1 MKWWGI
7 KLFPWNPDNHT
18 DSHLYECSP
27 SHCVCG
33 GMYWPACISV
43 LPSPIKPSHT
53 ELQRSVFFLTSSSI
67 SPSDTGAEGENWILG
82 AGAPSTQLW
91 FTLNRL
97 PPSWSPLI
105 CKCVC
110 LVFLVSSL
118 LLWIMAWGFGWGLH
132 PIHSSVQVYNCMH
145 GWVIKDKE
153 SIGTGISHARPPS
166 HWQEETS
173 PTPWRRGIEDREIT
187 LGVLAASRAL
197 QRWWFGSE
205 AKMNMSARAWKTG
218 KSCSYGKKTEETMLL
233 WLSYVSNQDLVP
245 WI

>member
-1 MKWWGI
+1 MTQGQREKIGFWG
-7 KLFPWNPDNHT
+7 PVP
-18 DSHLYECSP
+18 P
-27 SHCVCG
+27 
-33 GMYWPACISV
+33 
-43 LPSPIKPSHT
+43 LP
-53 ELQRSVFFLTSSSI
+53 
-67 SPSDTGAEGENWILG
+67 PSD
-82 AGAPSTQLW
+82 

-97 PPSWSPLI
+97 PPSWFPLI

-173 PTPWRRGIEDREIT
+173 PTPRRRGTEDREIT

-218 KSCSYGKKTEETMLL
+218 KSCSYGKKTGKK
-233 WLSYVSNQDLVP
+233 QCCCGLVM
-245 WI
+245 